1 MRFASLAALSIRF
14 WITMLAMALL
24 MTGAR
29 AKADYEVLTRNDIFF
44 AEHDGVKLLGDFYA
58 PKGLDKA
65 PVLVAV
71 HGGGWQVGTRKF
83 YSNWGP
89 YLAKNGYAV
98 FAIEYR
104 LMKPDVKTY
113 PGAVYDTKAAVQYV
127 RANAGELGIDPERIG
142 MIGDSAGAHLSA
154 LVALAGEEP
163 AFSTEYRSDP
173 HSSISTKVKAVV
185 GFYGVYDMLAQ
196 WEHDLLAR
204 PRDNISEKFLGV
216 APHTNRRIF
225 FEASPISYA
234 TVDRNLMRFLLIHGD
249 HDDIVDPAT
258 QSTAFLAALKQAGF
272 FVRTVVIPGAGH
284 FFVTDPVD
292 DTSFGGFAGPKVVRF
307 LSTAFSQAE
316 VGEAQ
321 GTTQRGLSESSSMRW
336 KHRFSCEAQPRSCY
350 RSDRPKD
357 EGTPR
362 RVERLALA
370 AKCSAP
376 TGEEARSEKKRDE

>member
-1 MRFASLAALSIRF
+1 MNMLFWIAALA
-14 WITMLAMALL
+14 TGLL
-24 MTGAR
+24 MPAAR
-29 AKADYEVLTRNDIFF
+29 AKADYEVMTRNDIFF

-71 HGGGWQVGTRKF
+71 HGGGWQVGNRKF

-127 RANAGELGIDPERIG
+127 RAKAGELGIDPERIG
-142 MIGDSAGAHLSA
+142 MVGDSAGAHLSA

-163 AFSTEYRSDP
+163 AFSGEYRSDP
-173 HSSISTKVKAVV
+173 HASVSAKVKAVV

-204 PRDNISEKFLGV
+204 PRDNISEKFLGA
-216 APHTNRRIF
+216 APYTNRRIF

-234 TVDRNLMRFLLIHGD
+234 TVDRNLTRFLLIHGD
-249 HDDIVDPAT
+249 HDDIVDPGT
-258 QSTAFLAALKQAGF
+258 QSMPFLAALKQAGF

-284 FFVTDPVD
+284 FFVTDPVE
-292 DTSFGGFAGPKVVRF
+292 DTSFSGFAGPRVVRF
-307 LSTAFSQAE
+307 L
-316 VGEAQ
+316 
-321 GTTQRGLSESSSMRW
+321 
-336 KHRFSCEAQPRSCY
+336 
-350 RSDRPKD
+350 KD
-357 EGTPR
+357 
-362 RVERLALA
+362 VL
-370 AKCSAP
+370 
-376 TGEEARSEKKRDE
+376 